1 MTLEPD
7 LALVIGLVVGA
18 FSIPAIVSA
27 LSEAR
32 APRVAAITVLIAGG
46 LVAYALA
53 TKPGGYTLEQIP
65 DVFVKV
71 VAQLIG

>member
-1 MTLEPD
+1 MNLDPD
-7 LALVIGLVVGA
+7 LALVIGLIVGA

-27 LSEAR
+27 MSEAR

-46 LVAYALA
+46 LIAYALS

-65 DVFVKV
+65 DVFVQV
-71 VAQLIG
+71 VADVIG